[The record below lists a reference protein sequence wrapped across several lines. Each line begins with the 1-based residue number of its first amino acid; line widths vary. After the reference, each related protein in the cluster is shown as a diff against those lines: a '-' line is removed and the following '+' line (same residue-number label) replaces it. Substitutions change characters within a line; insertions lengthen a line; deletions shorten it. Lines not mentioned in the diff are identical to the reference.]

1 MIELSLGEVAEIV
14 HGRLAG
20 GADPGTLVTGGVEFD
35 SRRVGPGGLF
45 LAVAGDQVDGH
56 DFAAAAIA
64 AGAVAVIATRPVD
77 GPSIEVGDPLTALAD
92 LAREVLRRL
101 PDLLVIGITGSSGK
115 TSTKDLLAQVLAEAG
130 ATVAAPGSFN
140 NELGHPYTVLR
151 ADRSTRFLITEV
163 SARGIGHIRY
173 LTQIAP
179 PRIGVVLNVGSAHLG
194 EFGSQA
200 AIAVAKGELVEALPP
215 AVRGGVAVLNGD
227 DPLVRAM
234 AARTEARVVL
244 VGRAADC
251 DVRAADVHVDEAGRA
266 SFRLESAAGT
276 AQVALAVRGEHQVGN
291 ALAVAAV
298 AIECG
303 LDLPTIAAALARAQA
318 LSPWRMQVNERAD
331 GVTVI
336 NDAYNANP
344 ESMRAAL
351 DALHAMAQT
360 PVAGSARRT
369 WAVLGPMAE
378 LGPGAAGAHLALG
391 RSVAELGI
399 GRLVTVG
406 EAARPI
412 ADGTVLEGWDAD
424 RADRV
429 PDIATALQLLE
440 RELAPGD
447 VVLVKA
453 SRSAG
458 LERIGLALADGNDGA
473 DRTDRTDREVRA

>member
-1 MIELSLGEVAEIV
+1 MIELTLGEVAEIV

-20 GADPGTLVTGGVEFD
+20 GADAAALVTGGVEFD
-35 SRRVGPGGLF
+35 SRRVGPGDLF
-45 LAVAGDQVDGH
+45 LAVAGEHADGH

-77 GPSIEVGDPLTALAD
+77 GASIVVAEPLTALAD

-101 PDLLVIGITGSSGK
+101 PDLLVIGVTGSSGK
-115 TSTKDLLAQVLAEAG
+115 TSTKDLLAQVLGVAG

-194 EFGSQA
+194 EFGSRA
-200 AIAVAKGELVEALPP
+200 AIAVAKGELVEALPS
-215 AVRGGVAVLNGD
+215 AAERGVAVLNGD

-234 AARTEARVVL
+234 ADRTQARVVL
-244 VGRAADC
+244 FGRAAEC
-251 DVRAADVHVDEAGRA
+251 DVRAADVVVDGQGRA
-266 SFRLESAAGT
+266 SFRLESTTGT
-276 AQVALAVRGEHQVGN
+276 ARVGLAVRGEHQVAN

-298 AIECG
+298 GIECG
-303 LDLPTIAAALARAQA
+303 LDLATIATELSRAAA
-318 LSPWRMQVNERAD
+318 LSPWRMQVSERAD
-331 GVTVI
+331 GVVVI

-351 DALHAMAQT
+351 DSLLAMSPALD
-360 PVAGSARRT
+360 VADAAPPRGRT

-378 LGPGAAGAHLALG
+378 LGDGSAEAHLSLG

-399 GRLVTVG
+399 DRLVAVG
-406 EAARPI
+406 PAARPI
-412 ADGTVLEGWDAD
+412 ADGTALGGWDAD

-429 PDIATALQLLE
+429 PDIDTALELLE

-458 LERIGLALADGNDGA
+458 LERIGLALVDGSEG
-473 DRTDRTDREVRA
+473 EVRA

>member
-1 MIELSLGEVAEIV
+1 M
-14 HGRLAG
+14 
-20 GADPGTLVTGGVEFD
+20 LV
-35 SRRVGPGGLF
+35 
-45 LAVAGDQVDGH
+45 
-56 DFAAAAIA
+56 
-64 AGAVAVIATRPVD
+64 
-77 GPSIEVGDPLTALAD
+77 
-92 LAREVLRRL
+92 
-101 PDLLVIGITGSSGK
+101 
-115 TSTKDLLAQVLAEAG
+115 
-130 ATVAAPGSFN
+130 
-140 NELGHPYTVLR
+140 
-151 ADRSTRFLITEV
+151 
-163 SARGIGHIRY
+163 
-173 LTQIAP
+173 
-179 PRIGVVLNVGSAHLG
+179 
-194 EFGSQA
+194 
-200 AIAVAKGELVEALPP
+200 
-215 AVRGGVAVLNGD
+215 
-227 DPLVRAM
+227 
-234 AARTEARVVL
+234 
-244 VGRAADC
+244 
-251 DVRAADVHVDEAGRA
+251 
-266 SFRLESAAGT
+266 
-276 AQVALAVRGEHQVGN
+276 
-291 ALAVAAV
+291 
-298 AIECG
+298 
-303 LDLPTIAAALARAQA
+303 
-318 LSPWRMQVNERAD
+318 
-331 GVTVI
+331 

-351 DALHAMAQT
+351 DSLHAMAQT